1 MKKIIKGNPGYL
13 DYKKKVE
20 IIRTIIYFALVAA
33 VFFLGYSQAHTKKNL
48 LTIVA
53 ILGCLPAS
61 KALVGVITR
70 FPYSSI
76 ASIRAEEIKDK
87 TGYITAIYDMII
99 TSREKVMPMDCI
111 VISGNTIFGYTNSE
125 KVDVKYAASHIRGI
139 LNQNQ
144 FPDVSV
150 KILNNYTAFLARAE
164 GLNSIAAVEK
174 SDTKEL
180 EEQMAHVIL
189 NISM

>member
-1 MKKIIKGNPGYL
+1 MKKVLKGNPGYL
-13 DYKKKVE
+13 DYKKKAE
-20 IIRTIIYFALVAA
+20 ILRTVIYFALVAA

-70 FPYSSI
+70 FPYPSI
-76 ASIRAEEIKDK
+76 ASIRAEEIKGK
-87 TGYITAIYDMII
+87 TEHITVIYDMII
-99 TSREKVMPMDCI
+99 TSREKVMPVDCI
-111 VISGNTIFGYTNSE
+111 VISGETVFGYTNSE
-125 KVDVKYAASHIRGI
+125 KVDLKYAASHIRGI

-174 SDTKEL
+174 SDTKEM
-180 EEQMAHVIL
+180 EEQIAHIIL